1 MRTAPGATRSAEAS
15 GEALWTMIFSML
27 TISIIPMAHFVKA
40 NDDGTTKLLTAVS
53 EASPVDAFRS
63 TSWPE
68 YRTNSELEWDDAHLR
83 ECLEYHHTNGSDCQ
97 SGEQQRLDRNRRFV
111 SLTYGSESDDFYS
124 ADRSRVPPFTVTS
137 LPKQA
142 LAELVGLYRQ
152 AKESK
157 DWEKEAWPPADTSI
171 NRWLSPTY
179 RVDLSKSAARPRLPN
194 QEDDSDPLERLREH
208 LLNAAASFVGE
219 KCQLA
224 HSPQGIRVF
233 SHGAKI
239 AADVAGANLPP
250 QVVASAIILTDS
262 SRASNES
269 PWPLEISSV
278 SKGAKSITKNIVT
291 LQSVGQILWIRSKHL
306 ILGSPSPLQ
315 LAYSAYMTVHFQ
327 LDTDE
332 RTLLENNFH
341 DGKPER
347 PRVPIDAMVH
357 IAAQTGAAGPLA
369 TWLQIDRDLVH
380 VVDENGW
387 TPLHETARSLHLEAC
402 KLLVIFGADV
412 NARTVEA
419 DSGGFEGSVLYYAIK
434 YEGESH
440 PVVSY
445 LVSVGALVWPTI

>member
-1 MRTAPGATRSAEAS
+1 
-15 GEALWTMIFSML
+15 MIFSML
-27 TISIIPMAHFVKA
+27 TISIIQMAHFVKA
-40 NDDGTTKLLTAVS
+40 NDDGTTNLLTAVS
-53 EASPVDAFRS
+53 EASPADAARS

-68 YRTNSELEWDDAHLR
+68 YRTNSELKWDNTHLH
-83 ECLEYHHTNGSDCQ
+83 ECLEYHQTNGSDCQ
-97 SGEQQRLDRNRRFV
+97 YGEQQRIERNRRFV
-111 SLTYGSESDDFYS
+111 SLAHGSEIDDFYS
-124 ADRSRVPPFTVTS
+124 ADRSRVPSFTVTS

-142 LAELVGLYRQ
+142 QVELVGLYRQ

-157 DWEKEAWPPADTSI
+157 DWEKEAWPPTDTSI

-179 RVDLSKSAARPRLPN
+179 RVDLSKSAARPSSPN
-194 QEDDSDPLERLREH
+194 QEDNSGPLERLKEH
-208 LLNAAASFVGE
+208 LLDAAVSFVGK
-219 KCQLA
+219 KCQLV

-233 SHGAKI
+233 THGAKI
-239 AADVAGANLPP
+239 AADVAGAKLPP

-262 SRASNES
+262 AGASNES
-269 PWPLEISSV
+269 TWPLEISSV
-278 SKGAKSITKNIVT
+278 SKGAKSLTKNIVT

-332 RTLLENNFH
+332 RTPLEDNCR

-357 IAAQTGAAGPLA
+357 IAAQTGAVGPLA

-380 VVDENGW
+380 IVDDNGW

-402 KLLVIFGADV
+402 KLLVSFGADV
-412 NARTVEA
+412 NARTAEA

-434 YEGESH
+434 YGGESH